1 MNTIDALLKTLLLLI
16 QEKKQYN
23 KIISGGLAK
32 QVYETIYKHKD
43 KLYNGEAELITKLM
57 DILNSIIE
65 VGIDDL
71 NSVISSIATVLV
83 DKPMLSEILLNE
95 SHRELDDTI
104 LNSRKK
110 ELVNYINFVKLKDVL
125 DFFGKRLYRKNA
137 NTSKLANE
145 LKKELDN
152 IIDFKEIKDDAVINE
167 VDFDNDSE
175 IENAVEDTVETLSTG
190 AVLKTGWSCLNK
202 MLQGGLRRGEFVTIS
217 ALPHNYKSGLTKSIF
232 IQLARLNEPILE
244 NPKKKPLM
252 VFLSFEEDMRV
263 VLMFYYAYFK
273 FLIEGEVIDPNKP
286 IDKNEMIS
294 YLKKYMREETK
305 YNIKIIRM
313 DPNKTNYEKIYQIV
327 EDLEKEG
334 YEIHTVFADYLSQ
347 ISTEGCDR
355 SGPMG
360 NEYKDLFKKIR
371 TFMTKKKIL
380 FVTPHQLNPEAK
392 RLIRNGVPNQEFV
405 KYLPNKGY
413 YDHSSKLDQE
423 IDLELFCHIAHINR
437 KPYLTIQRGKHRIPT
452 TISNDEKFI
461 MLKYPKKAPI
471 PEDKV
476 DEKGNIIETYCVKEN
491 MEEEDFGF

>member
-1 MNTIDALLKTLLLLI
+1 MNTIDAILKTLILLI
-16 QEKKQYN
+16 HEKQLYG
-23 KIISGGLAK
+23 KIKSGGLAK
-32 QVYETIYKHKD
+32 QVYETIYQNRE
-43 KLYNGEAELITKLM
+43 KLYNGESEIISKLM

-71 NSVISSIATVLV
+71 NSTLSSIATALV
-83 DKPMLSEILLNE
+83 DKPVLSELLLKE
-95 SHRELDDTI
+95 SNIEPDESLLD
-104 LNSRKK
+104 LRKK
-110 ELVNYINFVKLKDVL
+110 EIVNYVNFVKLKDIL
-125 DFFGKRLYRKNA
+125 KYFNKRIYRKNA
-137 NTSKLANE
+137 NTSRIANE
-145 LKKELDN
+145 IKKELET
-152 IIDFKEIKDDAVINE
+152 IIDFKEIKDDSIINE
-167 VDFDNDSE
+167 VDFGNDSE
-175 IENAVEDTVETLSTG
+175 IENAVEDTVETLSSG
-190 AVLKTGWSCLNK
+190 SILKTGWSCLNN
-202 MLQGGLRRGEFVTIS
+202 MLQGGFRRGEFVTIS
-217 ALPHNYKSGLTKSIF
+217 ALPYNYKSGLTKSLF
-232 IQLARLNEPILE
+232 IQLARLNEPILD

-252 VFLSFEEDMRV
+252 LFLSFEEDMRV

-273 FLIEGEVIDPNKP
+273 YLMEGKVIDTTKP
-286 IDKNEMIS
+286 INKEEMIS
-294 YLKKYMREETK
+294 YLKKYMREESK

-313 DPNKTNYEKIYQIV
+313 DPNKTNYEKVYQVV
-327 EDLEKEG
+327 EDLEKNG
-334 YEIHTVFADYLSQ
+334 YEIHAVFADYLSQ

-380 FVTPHQLNPEAK
+380 FVTPHQLNPDAK

-423 IDLELFCHIAHINR
+423 IDLELFCHIAYINR

-452 TISNDEKFI
+452 TISNEEKFI

-476 DEKGNIIETYCVKEN
+476 DEKGNVIETHCVNEN
-491 MEEEDFGF
+491 TENEDFGF

>member
-1 MNTIDALLKTLLLLI
+1 MNTIDAILKTLILLI
-16 QEKKQYN
+16 HEKQLYG
-23 KIISGGLAK
+23 KIKSGGLAK
-32 QVYETIYKHKD
+32 QVYETIYQNRE
-43 KLYNGEAELITKLM
+43 KLYNGESEIISKLM

-71 NSVISSIATVLV
+71 NSTLSSIATALV
-83 DKPMLSEILLNE
+83 DKPMLSELLLKE
-95 SHRELDDTI
+95 SNIEPDESLLD
-104 LNSRKK
+104 LRKK
-110 ELVNYINFVKLKDVL
+110 EIVNYVNFVKLKDIL
-125 DFFGKRLYRKNA
+125 SYFNKRIYRKNA
-137 NTSKLANE
+137 NTSKIANE
-145 LKKELDN
+145 IKKELET
-152 IIDFKEIKDDAVINE
+152 IIDFKEIKDDSIINE
-167 VDFDNDSE
+167 VDFGNDSE
-175 IENAVEDTVETLSTG
+175 IENAVEDTVETLSSG
-190 AVLKTGWSCLNK
+190 SILRTGWSCLNN
-202 MLQGGLRRGEFVTIS
+202 MLQGGFRRGEFVTIS
-217 ALPHNYKSGLTKSIF
+217 ALPHNYKSGLTKSLF
-232 IQLARLNEPILE
+232 IQLARLNEPILD

-252 VFLSFEEDMRV
+252 LFLSFEEDMRV

-273 FLIEGEVIDPNKP
+273 YLMEGEVIDTTKP
-286 IDKNEMIS
+286 INKEEMIS
-294 YLKKYMREETK
+294 YLKKYMREESK

-313 DPNKTNYEKIYQIV
+313 DPNKTNYEKVYQVV
-327 EDLEKEG
+327 EDLEKDG
-334 YEIHTVFADYLSQ
+334 YEIHAVFADYLSQ

-380 FVTPHQLNPEAK
+380 FVTPHQLNPDAK

-423 IDLELFCHIAHINR
+423 IDLELFCHIAYINR

-452 TISNDEKFI
+452 TISNEEKFI

-476 DEKGNIIETYCVKEN
+476 DEKGNVVETHCVNEN
-491 MEEEDFGF
+491 TENEDFGF